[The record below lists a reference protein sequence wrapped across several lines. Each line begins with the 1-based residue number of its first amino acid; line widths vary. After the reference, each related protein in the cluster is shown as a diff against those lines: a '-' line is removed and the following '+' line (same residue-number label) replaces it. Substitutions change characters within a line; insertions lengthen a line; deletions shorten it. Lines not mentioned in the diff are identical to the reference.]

1 MRPRATSRRCLRV
14 GLHEFVEAISN
25 QKVLRFG
32 SKRANA
38 NAFDCMMC
46 TGDWWMGKIREL

>member
-32 SKRANA
+32 LKR
-38 NAFDCMMC
+38 
-46 TGDWWMGKIREL
+46 KRERTRLIV